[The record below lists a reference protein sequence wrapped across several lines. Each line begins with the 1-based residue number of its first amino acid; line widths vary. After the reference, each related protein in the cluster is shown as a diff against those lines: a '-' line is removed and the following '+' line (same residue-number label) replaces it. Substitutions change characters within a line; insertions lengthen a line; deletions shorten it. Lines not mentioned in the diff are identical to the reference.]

1 MLLLWLICGFVL
13 VSVAFFI
20 PGDQAEVW
28 PNLNSAGIAAFLY
41 LLALVG
47 YTMRKPFGRKAQIT
61 VWAATLVTLGA
72 LGMHWTGM
80 DSMSHWQQK
89 TLLSIREVIGRG
101 IIRAEVP
108 ESLLTVLD
116 TFHHQKGKKA
126 TLQQVFMNQYPGT
139 KVGDNIHKPNHETD
153 SLRVYVS
160 SLSDTLIAVTAQEMY
175 VKGRERSFKNFNE
188 RVGMVQERFTLTAK
202 GVRHESE
209 N

>member
-20 PGDQAEVW
+20 PGNQAEVW
-28 PNLNSAGIAAFLY
+28 PNLNYAGIAALLY

-47 YTMRKPFGRKAQIT
+47 YAMRKPFGRKAQIA
-61 VWAATLVTLGA
+61 VWAATFVTLGA

-80 DSMSHWQQK
+80 DATSHWQQK
-89 TLLSIREVIGRG
+89 TLLRIREVIGRG

-108 ESLLTVLD
+108 ESLLTVFD
-116 TFHHQKGKKA
+116 TFHHQKGRKA
-126 TLQQVFMNQYPGT
+126 TLQQVFLNHYPGA
-139 KVGDNIHKPNHETD
+139 KAGDNIHKPHHEGD

-160 SLSDTLIAVTAQEMY
+160 SLSDTLVALAAQEMY
-175 VKGRERSFKNFNE
+175 VKGRELSFKNFNG
-188 RVGMVQERFTLTAK
+188 RIGMVQERFTLTAK